1 MKLLLD
7 THALVWLLEG
17 DPQLSPQVRQEVA
30 RPGAALWVSAA
41 SLWELTIKVSLGK
54 LSVAGG
60 LSVVFNQVLPQQR
73 VNLLPVMPHH
83 LLRLEP
89 LPFHHRDPFDRLLAA
104 QALAESLTLASKDEI
119 FDAYGVARVWS

>member
-54 LSVAGG
+54 L
-60 LSVVFNQVLPQQR
+60 
-73 VNLLPVMPHH
+73 
-83 LLRLEP
+83 
-89 LPFHHRDPFDRLLAA
+89 
-104 QALAESLTLASKDEI
+104 